1 MTLID
6 FEVMMSI
13 KRQTC
18 KNKINMLHVHQSR
31 NKQVPLW
38 SKLKGQTGHRICPL
52 LVSLQVITKLK
63 KKTSI
68 LKLIFVAWFQI
79 QSKKSKLFKCFYCT
93 FFSYF
98 KCTYYWYGV
107 HHMWKR
113 GGGLIPGIYLFI
125 FYTIGILFFLLLH
138 FTVVYGRAN

>member
-63 KKTSI
+63 KK
-68 LKLIFVAWFQI
+68 LPL
-79 QSKKSKLFKCFYCT
+79 QS
-93 FFSYF
+93 
-98 KCTYYWYGV
+98 
-107 HHMWKR
+107 
-113 GGGLIPGIYLFI
+113 
-125 FYTIGILFFLLLH
+125 
-138 FTVVYGRAN
+138 

>member
-63 KKTSI
+63 KKPSI

-79 QSKKSKLFKCFYCT
+79 QSKKSILFKCFYCT
-93 FFSYF
+93 FFMYF
-98 KCTYYWYGV
+98 KCTYYWYGICG
-107 HHMWKR
+107 K